1 MIRSAIIALIL
12 LALWS
17 PLPAAAQPSSFG
29 AETTEPAAPAAAPG
43 DLEGMLRSCDAQ
55 LRACE
60 ASSELCEKDR
70 AGVGFLGAAYIAMW
84 VILMVFFILV
94 RVRQRRLSAEMQEL
108 RERLAKAQ
116 GGV

>member
-1 MIRSAIIALIL
+1 MIRAFIVASL
-12 LALWS
+12 LVLCV
-17 PLPAAAQPSSFG
+17 PAAALAQPSSFG
-29 AETTEPAAPAAAPG
+29 AELPVPVPAAAPG

-70 AGVGFLGAAYIAMW
+70 TGVGFLGAAYIAMW
-84 VILMVFFILV
+84 VILMVFFLLV
-94 RVRQRRLSAEMQEL
+94 RVRQRRLATEMQEL

-116 GGV
+116 GGL